1 MTVRRLGLVGGMVV
15 AVLGVFAAAPALVEA
30 QNEEQ
35 RLDQVERQM
44 AELERLIES
53 AEAERTAYVEQIE
66 ETEAR
71 MEELR
76 VRLWAAEDQLT
87 SADAAVAVSRDA
99 FTGLS
104 RRVRLMDAE
113 LAKTRLDQRVTGES
127 LRERTV
133 EMYMSSA
140 TGINSLFAG
149 AWDPESNTIRLEY
162 SRRLLEDTELL
173 LHSLEILERQ
183 EVTRQEELVRE
194 QERAA
199 ELLTR
204 LEAEQALAEQYRAEV
219 ASAREQLGE
228 ELSRQEELLA
238 EVIGE
243 IEDHE
248 DHVAALEAE
257 SKRIELEILR
267 RQVRE
272 GRAPGVLAW
281 PVGGALTSPY
291 GWRIHPIFG
300 DRRLHTGIDL
310 RGSTGEPIHA
320 AANGTVILAGTWGGY
335 GRTVVVDHG
344 GGLSTLYAHASRIA
358 ASEGEEVLA
367 GEVVAYVGC
376 TGFCTG
382 PHLHFEVREVGSPV
396 DPMLYLPR

>member
-1 MTVRRLGLVGGMVV
+1 MTVRRLGLVGGMVL
-15 AVLGVFAAAPALVEA
+15 AVLGVFAAAPVLVEA

-44 AELERLIES
+44 SELEQLIES

-87 SADAAVAVSRDA
+87 SADAALAVSRDA

-149 AWDPESNTIRLEY
+149 AWDPESNSIRLEY

-194 QERAA
+194 QEREA

-204 LEAEQALAEQYRAEV
+204 LEAEQDPGPAVSRGGGVGAGAARRGVDSAGGV
-219 ASAREQLGE
+219 A
-228 ELSRQEELLA
+228 
-238 EVIGE
+238 
-243 IEDHE
+243 
-248 DHVAALEAE
+248 
-257 SKRIELEILR
+257 
-267 RQVRE
+267 
-272 GRAPGVLAW
+272 GR
-281 PVGGALTSPY
+281 
-291 GWRIHPIFG
+291 G
-300 DRRLHTGIDL
+300 DRRD
-310 RGSTGEPIHA
+310 RGP
-320 AANGTVILAGTWGGY
+320 
-335 GRTVVVDHG
+335 
-344 GGLSTLYAHASRIA
+344 
-358 ASEGEEVLA
+358 
-367 GEVVAYVGC
+367 
-376 TGFCTG
+376 
-382 PHLHFEVREVGSPV
+382 
-396 DPMLYLPR
+396 

>member
-1 MTVRRLGLVGGMVV
+1 
-15 AVLGVFAAAPALVEA
+15 
-30 QNEEQ
+30 
-35 RLDQVERQM
+35 
-44 AELERLIES
+44 
-53 AEAERTAYVEQIE
+53 
-66 ETEAR
+66 
-71 MEELR
+71 
-76 VRLWAAEDQLT
+76 
-87 SADAAVAVSRDA
+87 
-99 FTGLS
+99 
-104 RRVRLMDAE
+104 
-113 LAKTRLDQRVTGES
+113 
-127 LRERTV
+127 
-133 EMYMSSA
+133 MSSA

-149 AWDPESNTIRLEY
+149 AWDPESNSIRLEY

-194 QERAA
+194 QEREA

-204 LEAEQALAEQYRAEV
+204 LEAEQALAQQYRAEV

-228 ELSRQEELLA
+228 ELIRQEELLA

>member
-1 MTVRRLGLVGGMVV
+1 MRRRRLVGGLVV
-15 AVLGVFAAAPALVEA
+15 AVLGITAAAPALVEA
-30 QNEEQ
+30 QNEED
-35 RLDQVERQM
+35 RLSQVERQM
-44 AELERLIES
+44 AELERLIDS
-53 AEAERTAYVEQIE
+53 AEAERTAYVELIE
-66 ETEAR
+66 ETELR

-76 VRLWAAEDQLT
+76 VQLWSAEDHLT
-87 SADAAVAVSRDA
+87 SADAALAVSQDA
-99 FTGLS
+99 FAGLS

-113 LAKTRLDQRVTGES
+113 LAKTRLDQRTTGES
-127 LRERTV
+127 LRDRTV

-149 AWDPESNTIRLEY
+149 AWDPESNSIRLEY

-183 EVTRQEELVRE
+183 EVTRQQELVQE
-194 QERAA
+194 QEREAA
-199 ELLTR
+199 LLAR
-204 LEAEQALAEQYRAEV
+204 LVDEQMLAEQYRAEV
-219 ASAREQLGE
+219 ALAREQLGE
-228 ELSRQEELLA
+228 ELDKQEALLA
-238 EVIGE
+238 EVVGE

-248 DHVAALEAE
+248 GHVAALEAE

-291 GWRIHPIFG
+291 GWRVHPIFG

-320 AANGTVILAGTWGGY
+320 AANGMVILAGVWGGY
-335 GRTVVVDHG
+335 GSTVVVDHG

-358 ASEGEEVLA
+358 ASVGEEVQA
-367 GEVVAYVGC
+367 GDVVAYVGC

>member
-1 MTVRRLGLVGGMVV
+1 MRRRTLVGAMV
-15 AVLGVFAAAPALVEA
+15 AVVLAVTVATPHLVGA
-30 QNEEQ
+30 QDEEQ
-35 RLDQVERQM
+35 RLAAVEQKM
-44 AELERLIES
+44 ADLKRMIES

-76 VRLWAAEDQLT
+76 VRLYEAEDLAT
-87 SADAAVAVSRDA
+87 AADAAVAVSQDA
-99 FTGLS
+99 VSGLS
-104 RRVRLMDAE
+104 RRVRLLDAE
-113 LAKTRLDQRVTGES
+113 LAKTRLDQRVTKES

-133 EMYMSSA
+133 EMYMSSS
-140 TGINSLFAG
+140 TGVDSLFAG

-183 EVTRQEELVRE
+183 EVTRQEELVHE
-194 QERAA
+194 QEREAD
-199 ELLTR
+199 LLAR
-204 LEAEQALAEQYRAEV
+204 LERDQAQAEEYRATV
-219 ASAREQLGE
+219 ALAREQLGQ
-228 ELSRQEELLA
+228 ELGRLEELLA
-238 EVIGE
+238 EAIGE

-281 PVGGALTSPY
+281 PVGGALASPY

-320 AANGTVILAGTWGGY
+320 AGNGTVILAETWGGY

-344 GGLSTLYAHASRIA
+344 GGVATLYAHASRIA
-358 ASEGEEVLA
+358 VGVGENVQA
-367 GEVVAYVGC
+367 GDVVAYVGC
-376 TGFCTG
+376 TGYCTG
-382 PHLHFEVREVGSPV
+382 PHLHFEVREVGQPV
-396 DPMLYLPR
+396 DPMHYLPR